1 MSKQPKLRKG
11 RSWWRIPVALVIL
24 AVFLSPFYILLSV
37 AFRSPQDL
45 SSYWIFPSE
54 LHLENFQ
61 NAIEEGDILLSIFN
75 SLVITVG
82 AVFLV
87 TVIGALAAYPL
98 ARRRTKLNMGIKG
111 FALGIMM
118 VPPLSILVSL
128 YSVMVQLQGVNHFWG
143 IIIILVTF
151 ELPLSIF
158 LYTNF
163 ISSIPN
169 ALDEAAAIDGSG
181 PVRTFFQI
189 ILPQL
194 KPVTASVIILTGIH
208 CWNDYQFSLYILQ
221 SPKLRTIPL
230 AIASYFSQTT
240 SNVNAAAAAALLAIL
255 PIVIAFLFLQKY
267 FIQGMVDSAIK

>member
-24 AVFLSPFYILLSV
+24 AIFLSPFYILLSV

-169 ALDEAAAIDGSG
+169 ALDEADAIDGSG

-194 KPVTASVIILTGIH
+194 KPVTASVIILTGVH

>member
-1 MSKQPKLRKG
+1 MKKYRLPGEKSN
-11 RSWWRIPVALVIL
+11 WWRFLVAIPILV
-24 AVFLSPFYILLSV
+24 VFLAPFYILLSV

-45 SSYWIFPSE
+45 SSYWAFPTQ
-54 LHLENFQ
+54 LNLENFR
-61 NAIEEGDILLSIFN
+61 NAIEEGKILLSIFN
-75 SLVITVG
+75 SLVVTVG
-82 AVFLV
+82 AVLLV
-87 TVIGALAAYPL
+87 TVVGALAAYPL
-98 ARRRTKLNMGIKG
+98 ARRKTRLNMGIKG
-111 FALGIMM
+111 FVLGIMM

-128 YSVMVQLQGVNHFWG
+128 YSVLVKINGVNEYWG
-143 IIIILVTF
+143 IILVLVTF

-163 ISSIPN
+163 ISSIPK

-194 KPVTASVIILTGIH
+194 KPVTASVVILTGVH

-221 SPKLRTIPL
+221 SPKMRTIPL

-240 SNVNAAAAAALLAIL
+240 SNINAAAAAALLAIL
-255 PIVIAFLFLQKY
+255 PVVVVFLFLQKY
-267 FIQGMVDSAIK
+267 FIRGMVDSAIK

>member
-24 AVFLSPFYILLSV
+24 AIFLSPFYILLSV

-61 NAIEEGDILLSIFN
+61 SAIEEGDILLSIFN
-75 SLVITVG
+75 SLIITVG

-194 KPVTASVIILTGIH
+194 KPVTASVIILTGVH
-208 CWNDYQFSLYILQ
+208 CWNDYQFSLYMLQ